1 MGACVENPPC
11 GNHSRFLHLENRCV
25 PQRNTTECD
34 NGEIYDTTRDR
45 CYYLNDCNDP
55 YHEDVIGQWKLEE
68 TCVATCAGLDDV
80 NLEIDPGMM
89 RCKCSGDLVW
99 NSTTSLCNDPPV
111 CHPLEFYHKQ
121 LYSCEPRPQCTYD

>member
-1 MGACVENPPC
+1 MNCRCPDGYYFRPAVTVGEMGACVENPPC

-55 YHEDVIGQWKLEE
+55 YHEDVIG
-68 TCVATCAGLDDV
+68 
-80 NLEIDPGMM
+80 
-89 RCKCSGDLVW
+89 
-99 NSTTSLCNDPPV
+99 
-111 CHPLEFYHKQ
+111 
-121 LYSCEPRPQCTYD
+121 